1 MVMWFG
7 RAVSSPR
14 AEEKLRA
21 VCAVR
26 TSSIMLNWG
35 WRCPQG
41 KLPAAACQAA
51 RLHSRR
57 GTHCVPAHSAPAGL
71 PTVPPP
77 RPPTHPHPVPCPRHT
92 VRSAKWRGKGR
103 KKKKKSRD
111 EEDLYALLG
120 LKHERWMAT
129 ADQIKAAYRRAA
141 LLHHPDKLVGV
152 FSLVFF
158 FGGGRLSVLPRSSTC
173 TTPTGWCVC
182 FCVYASGALFCVCL
196 GGCGSACYPAPRRQ
210 AGGWL
215 DGALPLHASQRD
227 LRLPPCV
234 LWRAL
239 AQRALPSSNTCA
251 AHPACSG
258 GAGCLPAIAH
268 ASGPNA
274 APGAPQGVHGM
285 LSSPAEP
292 THPVFA
298 SREGLTL
305 WPALAISAGP

>member
-1 MVMWFG
+1 M
-7 RAVSSPR
+7 
-14 AEEKLRA
+14 
-21 VCAVR
+21 
-26 TSSIMLNWG
+26 
-35 WRCPQG
+35 
-41 KLPAAACQAA
+41 
-51 RLHSRR
+51 
-57 GTHCVPAHSAPAGL
+57 
-71 PTVPPP
+71 
-77 RPPTHPHPVPCPRHT
+77 
-92 VRSAKWRGKGR
+92 RSAKWRGKGR

-152 FSLVFF
+152 FSLVCVFW
-158 FGGGRLSVLPRSSTC
+158 GGAGSACFPEAAPAPPRQAGACAFVYMRLGP
-173 TTPTGWCVC
+173 
-182 FCVYASGALFCVCL
+182 FFCVCL

-258 GAGCLPAIAH
+258 GAGWLPAIAH
-268 ASGPNA
+268 VSGPNA
-274 APGAPQGVHGM
+274 APGASQGVHGL

-292 THPVFA
+292 TQPVFA
-298 SREGLTL
+298 FCEGLTL